1 MNNVACVWIPPKYN
15 ISYVEILY
23 NSVKRNSEKP
33 FNFYCLTTHPQD
45 ITNPNIIPISL
56 EVDPMFES
64 DTKKWWYKCNLF
76 NKHNWEGQVLYLDL
90 DTVVTGSLDKFFEWE
105 TDQFRICQDFNR
117 HGIADYSISNS
128 SVIGFQANAYT
139 NIYNDFQEEK
149 TENIRRHK
157 GDQDWLSRVFP
168 EDTKKWWPKEW
179 AMSYK
184 WEVLNGGLKRM
195 GTTEYKSDRTVL
207 HDDTSILVF
216 HGKPNPSDVLDDPLI
231 SENWK

>member
-15 ISYVEILY
+15 IFYVETLY
-23 NSVKRNSEKP
+23 NSVKRNSTQP
-33 FNFYCLTTHPQD
+33 FNFYCLTTHPQE
-45 ITNPNIIPISL
+45 ITNPNIIPIAL
-56 EVDPMFES
+56 EVDPMFDS

-90 DTVVTGSLDKFFEWE
+90 DTVITGSLDKFFEWE
-105 TDQFRICQDFNR
+105 TNTFRICQDFNR
-117 HGIADYSISNS
+117 HGMPEYTISNS
-128 SVIGFQANAYT
+128 SVIGFNANSYT
-139 NIYNDFQEEK
+139 DIYNEFQEEK
-149 TENIRRHK
+149 TANIRRHK

-184 WEVLNGGLKRM
+184 WEVLNVGLKRM